1 VREVQEELSLRCGGG
16 IAYQMK
22 WCWVIVPRAKE
33 ANAVKT
39 WPTTRVMKRARE
51 RGKDGRRRRRRRWR
65 GEREMDRSHDGR
77 RKNRQFTI
85 QVAPH
90 FKQITLLANNG
101 IRATILTGGYVNPLH
116 FHGHWDLERVGSDLL
131 KSMSDMEKTI

>member
-1 VREVQEELSLRCGGG
+1 
-16 IAYQMK
+16 MK

-39 WPTTRVMKRARE
+39 WPTTRVMKGARE

-65 GEREMDRSHDGR
+65 GEREMDGSHDGR

-85 QVAPH
+85 QVAP
-90 FKQITLLANNG
+90 QITLLANNG
-101 IRATILTGGYVNPLH
+101 IRATILTGGYVNP
-116 FHGHWDLERVGSDLL
+116 
-131 KSMSDMEKTI
+131 